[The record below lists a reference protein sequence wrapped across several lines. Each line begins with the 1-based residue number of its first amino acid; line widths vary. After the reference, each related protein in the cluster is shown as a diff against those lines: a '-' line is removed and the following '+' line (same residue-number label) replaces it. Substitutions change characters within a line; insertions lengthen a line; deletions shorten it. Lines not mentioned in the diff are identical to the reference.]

1 MANVVPVDI
10 PFPDLPPTKFIATLD
25 GVVLFSNFA
34 VDSAKPV
41 TPFHTDFIRL
51 RLVPFL
57 IKQIDELGFADR
69 FATLHLFGFASATG
83 TAAHNQVLS
92 QARAQAIGDAIA
104 AEFEKQKDKSKLA
117 HNIQIK
123 IDPHGEG
130 DEVGRLQLAAIQKVL
145 GRRPSSAEIE
155 QAEFALRSVR
165 MRIQAVH
172 RVVDDDT
179 KVLGRE
185 VFSVKFKKERR
196 PANLLEQTIQE
207 IEDESPAILRTLL
220 GVTLDGVKELFK
232 EGLKDFLKDAEIEQP
247 ELFFIFEMVEFVIP
261 GDLILGF
268 EFKDSRGRL
277 ALYKYTGVENKDS
290 IGILKVLSK
299 ILSVLK
305 WMAKFESLLKKNE
318 KLLKSAG
325 KFFQNTDVFLK
336 LFTFTVKQLE
346 KRLSDLTAKGSVLR
360 RTLGDGVADIIEA
373 ILELGSKNAIVVA
386 ASDFVPVIFDRP
398 SVFDVTTFNGPAR
411 TETREF
417 LGAATLRLDFLGQG
431 PEGLLGFRATM
442 TVTSRFSIFS
452 GLIGFGVSKGF
463 LLHQPLKG

>member
-1 MANVVPVDI
+1 MGSVVPADI

-25 GVVLFSNFA
+25 GIVLFSNFA

-41 TPFHTDFIRL
+41 SPFHTDFIRL

-57 IKQIDELGFADR
+57 IKQIDQLGFDDR
-69 FATLHLFGFASATG
+69 VATLHLFGFASATG
-83 TAAHNQVLS
+83 TAAHNLVLS

-104 AEFEKQKDKSKLA
+104 AEFDKQRDKSKLA

-185 VFSVKFKKERR
+185 VFSVKFKKESH
-196 PANLLEQTIQE
+196 PANLLEQTIQD
-207 IEDESPAILRTLL
+207 IEEEAPPILLAL
-220 GVTLDGVKELFK
+220 FGASLDGVKELLK
-232 EGLKDFLKDAEIEQP
+232 ENLKGVLKELEISQP
-247 ELFFIFEMVEFVIP
+247 ELFLIFELVEFVIP

-277 ALYKYTGVENKDS
+277 ALYKYTGSENKDS

-299 ILSVLK
+299 ILSIFK
-305 WMAKFESLLKKNE
+305 WLAKLESAIKKIGKLE
-318 KLLKSAG
+318 KFTK
-325 KFFQNTDVFLK
+325 V
-336 LFTFTVKQLE
+336 FTFVVKQLE
-346 KRLSDLTAKGSVLR
+346 KRLSDLTAKGSALR
-360 RTLGDGVADIIEA
+360 RTLGDGAADVIEA
-373 ILELGSKNAIVVA
+373 ILELGAKNAIVVA

-398 SVFDVTTFNGPAR
+398 SVFDISTFNGPAR

-417 LGAATLRLDFLGQG
+417 LGTATVRLDFLGEG
-431 PEGLLGFRATM
+431 PEGRLGFRATM
-442 TVTSRFSIFS
+442 TVTNRFSVFS
-452 GLIGFGVSKGF
+452 GLIGFGVSKGV
-463 LLHQPLKG
+463 LLHQPLP